1 MVSQEATSLCLVLYI
16 QYSAISQCVG
26 SQTLTILMST
36 RSNMDASERRTKLRL
51 TGECEGLQCGG
62 PVFKRE
68 AIVQIHVV

>member
-1 MVSQEATSLCLVLYI
+1 MLGALYTV
-16 QYSAISQCVG
+16 QCNITVCG
-26 SQTLTILMST
+26 ITDSDNLMST

>member
-1 MVSQEATSLCLVLYI
+1 MITDSVNVDN
-16 QYSAISQCVG
+16 
-26 SQTLTILMST
+26 LMST

-68 AIVQIHVV
+68 AIV